1 MELIK
6 RKGILLLLILVFL
19 MGAGLVLYPF
29 VSQYMSNISQ
39 AESIVN
45 YVDNTSDEQ
54 SAQYEM
60 LLKEAETYNEK
71 IGEMG
76 INRRLSE
83 EEKAIY
89 NACLKVDDS
98 DVMSYIE
105 IPAIDCSLPIYHGTT
120 EDVLQI
126 GIGHLEG
133 SSLPVGG
140 QSTHCILAGHNGL
153 PSAKLFTDIDRLKE
167 GDIFKLHT
175 LDLELTYEVDQILIV
190 EPTDFSELKIEEG
203 KDYCT
208 LLTCT
213 PYGINSHR
221 LLVRGKRIEIV
232 EE

>member
-1 MELIK
+1 MERIK
-6 RKGILLLLILVFL
+6 RRGILLLLILMFL
-19 MGAGLVLYPF
+19 VGVGLVLYPF

-45 YVDNTSDEQ
+45 YVDNTLDER
-54 SAQYEM
+54 STQYEL
-60 LLKEAETYNEK
+60 LLKEAETYNEE
-71 IGEMG
+71 IGKMG
-76 INRRLSE
+76 INWRLSE

-120 EDVLQI
+120 EEVLQI
-126 GIGHLEG
+126 GVGHLEG

-140 QSTHCILAGHNGL
+140 QNSHCVLAGHNGL

-167 GDIFKLHT
+167 GDIFRLHT
-175 LDLELTYEVDQILIV
+175 LDLVLTYEVDQILIV

-221 LLVRGKRIEIV
+221 LLVRGKRIDV
-232 EE
+232 P

>member
-6 RKGILLLLILVFL
+6 RKVIMFLLILVFL
-19 MGAGLVLYPF
+19 VGAGLVLYPLI
-29 VSQYMSNISQ
+29 SQYMSNISQ

-54 SAQYEM
+54 SAQYEL
-60 LLKEAETYNEK
+60 LLKEAEAYNKE
-71 IGEMG
+71 IATMD
-76 INRRLSE
+76 INRHLSE

-140 QSTHCILAGHNGL
+140 QSSHCVLVGHNGL

-167 GDIFKLHT
+167 GDIFRLHT
-175 LDLELTYEVDQILIV
+175 LDLVLTYEADQILIV

-221 LLVRGKRIEIV
+221 LLVRGRRIDVPAE
-232 EE
+232 